1 MIERIY
7 DNENYVNVV
16 NLSGGKD
23 STALLL
29 TAIEKG
35 VAFEAVFCDTGHE
48 HQLTYDYVDYLAKTL
63 GIEIKRIKA
72 DLAHRVIKKHEVVQ
86 TKWRKEGVD
95 EKYIES
101 ALEYLA
107 PTGVPMLDLALW
119 KGVFPSRMRQ
129 FCTQELKV
137 IPMIEQVYEPIWA
150 SGKEVISWQG
160 IRRAESK
167 ARENAAEYEEMP
179 DGYDVYRPLVEWSA
193 RDVFDM
199 HDKFNV
205 EPNPLYKLGMGR
217 VGCMPCINTG
227 KEEMFQIAMRFPE
240 VIERVEKWEA
250 LVSKVSKGGK
260 STFFTTDEV
269 QGDGIRERAEWSMT
283 GYGGRQLDLIK
294 MIDMEDVPACS
305 SQYGLCE

>member
-7 DNENYVNVV
+7 DNDNYVNIV

-35 VAFEAVFCDTGHE
+35 VKFEAVFCDTGHE
-48 HQLTYDYVDYLAKTL
+48 HQLTYDYVDYLARTL
-63 GIEIKRIKA
+63 DIEIKHIKA
-72 DLAHRVIKKHEVVQ
+72 DFSRRIEVRKNNMLKKWADEGISQ
-86 TKWRKEGVD
+86 ERIDEAKELLV
-95 EKYIES
+95 
-101 ALEYLA
+101 
-107 PTGVPMLDLALW
+107 PTGNPMYDACLAN
-119 KGVFPSRMRQ
+119 GRFPNAIGK
-129 FCTQELKV
+129 FCTAELKV
-137 IPMIEQVYEPIWA
+137 KPVIEQVYEPIWA

-179 DGYDVYRPLVEWSA
+179 EGYDVYRPLVEWTA

-217 VGCMPCINTG
+217 VGCMPCIHAK
-227 KEEMFQIAMRFPE
+227 KEEIYEINRRFPE
-240 VIERVEKWEA
+240 VIDKIRRWEA
-250 LVSKVSKGGK
+250 DISKVSKRGYA
-260 STFFTTDEV
+260 SFFKEDIDNAV
-269 QGDGIRERAEWSMT
+269 QWSMT
-283 GYGGRQLDLIK
+283 SRG
-294 MIDMEDVPACS
+294 AS
-305 SQYGLCE
+305 S